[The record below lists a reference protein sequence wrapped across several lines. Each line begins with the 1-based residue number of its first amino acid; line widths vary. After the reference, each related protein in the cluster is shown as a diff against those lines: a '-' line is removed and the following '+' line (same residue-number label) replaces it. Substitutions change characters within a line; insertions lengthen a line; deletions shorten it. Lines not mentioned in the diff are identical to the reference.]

1 MQRPPLPTPNRN
13 RVRPQQTPTFHQRGL
28 VRFSTPKASPRRSPA
43 TQILQSNN
51 GTLWETY
58 GLDENSLTIRF
69 LYSNL
74 LLLGIECSSIFCRY
88 RTGQQQQQISI
99 DELSNSTEF
108 IRLVTHFLLLTYLS
122 DAQQT
127 QYLRDTT
134 HCFPPMAID
143 KQQEFNRIV
152 KQHFKLLSETH
163 QQYPWPQL
171 IPVPSCSPRYFICLF
186 YLSQLCL
193 IHRLESIDIQERF
206 LTNENFQNMDLTKE
220 RLKRQIR
227 MIKADTQ
234 RHYMMFFSKIANEK
248 RERIEYEKTKYE
260 FDERIY
266 KLINYLENIKQKTE
280 IIDGSFDQ
288 SEIIDEN
295 QFEIFSNLVRDLHK
309 RINSDIYNKLEWFIK
324 HSLSTSLP
332 SMGVDIGLLP
342 NICQQIRDIVNKKE
356 NISNRISQL
365 CPRFSATPLS
375 SSSTSTTITLNDLI
389 QAANICLEKR
399 LTSHSVS
406 DENFAKL
413 KLALEQMNT
422 TIERTEQV
430 HKTLDHLKHLP
441 KHINHYDDDQQIQK
455 TPFDH
460 IVTKFYSSIDCGQQ
474 AREIFREQMSKQ
486 TPNSFVTC
494 CNTIA
499 TISGDDSNSDF
510 MNDDT
515 TIIRCQISAPLSS
528 VPETVLPITDEGM
541 LKGLECLLLSEPMP
555 ISTTTTNN
563 DESFLT
569 LEQECKMGSEIFIDR
584 PRRKTIVET
593 NVAAVI
599 MDDKMEDDYSQKEN
613 ITPQQQQQQQQQ
625 IHEIQIEKLDND
637 VHFISPIMSVPIG
650 QQQPIMPKLLE
661 QIDTIDPY

>member
-13 RVRPQQTPTFHQRGL
+13 RVRPQQTPISHQRGL

-51 GTLWETY
+51 GTLWESY

-74 LLLGIECSSIFCRY
+74 LLLGVECSSIFCRY

-99 DELSNSTEF
+99 DELSNSTEL

-122 DAQQT
+122 DSQQT

-152 KQHFKLLSETH
+152 KHHFKLLSENY

-193 IHRLESIDIQERF
+193 IRRLEPIDIQERF
-206 LTNENFQNMDLTKE
+206 LINENFQNVDLTKE

-248 RERIEYEKTKYE
+248 RERIEYEKTKNE
-260 FDERIY
+260 LDERIY
-266 KLINYLENIKQKTE
+266 KLINYLDKIREKTE

-288 SEIIDEN
+288 SQIIDEN
-295 QFEIFSNLVRDLHK
+295 QFEIFSNLVQDLHR
-309 RINSDIYNKLEWFIK
+309 RINSDIYNKLEWFTK

-342 NICQQIRDIVNKKE
+342 NICQQVHDIVNKQE
-356 NISNRISQL
+356 NVSNRISRL
-365 CPRFSATPLS
+365 YPRISET
-375 SSSTSTTITLNDLI
+375 SSTSSSAASTTVTLNDLV
-389 QAANICLEKR
+389 QAANSSLEKR
-399 LTSHSVS
+399 LASHSIS

-413 KLALEQMNT
+413 KLALEQMST

-430 HKTLDHLKHLP
+430 HKTLDHLEHLP
-441 KHINHYDDDQQIQK
+441 KHINRYDNDQQTQK

-460 IVTKFYSSIDCGQQ
+460 IVTKFYASLDCGQQ
-474 AREIFREQMSKQ
+474 AREIFRDQMSKQ
-486 TPNSFVTC
+486 MPNSFVTC

-499 TISGDDSNSDF
+499 TISGDDSNDF

-515 TIIRCQISAPLSS
+515 TIIRCHISPPLPV
-528 VPETVLPITDEGM
+528 VPETILRTTDEGM
-541 LKGLECLLLSEPMP
+541 LKGLECLLLSEQMSTP
-555 ISTTTTNN
+555 ITTTTIN

-569 LEQECKMGSEIFIDR
+569 LEQECNLDSEVFIDR
-584 PRRKTIVET
+584 SRRKTTLET

-599 MDDKMEDDYSQKEN
+599 MDDEMEEDYSQKEN
-613 ITPQQQQQQQQQ
+613 IVPKKQQQQQH
-625 IHEIQIEKLDND
+625 INEIQIDKLDND
-637 VHFISPIMSVPIG
+637 IHFIQPIMSVPIG
-650 QQQPIMPKLLE
+650 QQQPVMPKLLE